1 MKPETTQMKSGFFS
15 IALCAGLAVAVP
27 TVGDA
32 FSSRLGARVNP
43 VNAAVFEVV
52 PKSGSGQEIWC
63 GAADYAQRELRAPWQ
78 ARVYVARGRG
88 QSETTG
94 RRTAVQFTLDPN
106 AAGVTPGPS
115 SLSLNTFAVGDSMSV
130 RQAYDLCQR
139 MVPF

>member
-1 MKPETTQMKSGFFS
+1 MKSGLFS
-15 IALCAGLAVAVP
+15 VAVLAGLAAAVP
-27 TVGDA
+27 SVGDA
-32 FSSRLGARVNP
+32 FTSRLGARVNP

-52 PKSGSGQEIWC
+52 PRGGSGQEIWC

-78 ARVYVARGRG
+78 ARIYVSRGRG

-94 RRTAVQFTLDPN
+94 RRTAVQFTLDPG
-106 AAGVTPGPS
+106 AAGITPGPS

-130 RQAYDLCQR
+130 RQAFDFCHR